1 MKIETTRFG
10 IIEILEEK
18 IITMP
23 HGILGFRD
31 KKRFCIIQHKEDS
44 PFYWYQC
51 LDDPALAFVITN
63 PWLFKPDYRVDPTP
77 AIDAMGW
84 EGEPDKL
91 PLECYVI
98 VTIPRGLPEKMTA
111 NLIGPIV
118 LNTEKREAVQI
129 VLLNDAYSHKYPLAK
144 QAA

>member
-1 MKIETTRFG
+1 MYFSAQRGFT
-10 IIEILEEK
+10 IL
-18 IITMP
+18 
-23 HGILGFRD
+23 LV
-31 KKRFCIIQHKEDS
+31 QS
-44 PFYWYQC
+44 

-63 PWLFKPDYRVDPTP
+63 PWLFKPDYHLEAGP

-98 VTIPRGLPEKMTA
+98 VTIPRGVPEKMTA

-118 LNTEKREAVQI
+118 LNTETREAVQI
-129 VLLNDAYSHKYPLAK
+129 VLLNDAYSHKYPLLNK
-144 QAA
+144 KAA